1 MQAKTKISVIHPTC
15 RPEIAR
21 QTREEWFDLAKNPDS
36 LEYLLCIDSKKDL
49 MYDITASNYNDVAKY
64 QYVSNGG
71 LFDSPNRILH
81 NEFSGDMMAKWTSS

>member
-1 MQAKTKISVIHPTC
+1 MEKMQTKTKISVIHPTC

-49 MYDITASNYNDVAKY
+49 GPPSNLEEIKYASIAPY
-64 QYVSNGG
+64 
-71 LFDSPNRILH
+71 
-81 NEFSGDMMAKWTSS
+81 SSLT